1 MIHNELDYFY
11 GPQSTQF
18 SFYRIPKLLFQDERY
33 MGISAEAKTLYG
45 ILLDRMELSLRNGW
59 LDANGRV
66 YIIFTVEEIMTS
78 LSCAN
83 KKAVSLLNELEL
95 KAGLIERKRQGLG
108 KPNLIYVKNF
118 IPLNGH
124 FLKCQNDTSGCV
136 ENTLLDVSKSHSN
149 HTDYSNTDRNDTDNP
164 SYPERTEGEV
174 QRKLVHSYFWDALDM
189 DALLHDSP
197 SESALLTEL
206 FDLIVD
212 TSCTSSRTIR
222 IGGDDK
228 PAEIVRAQY
237 RKLTGAHLVYVL
249 EAIKANTTRI
259 RDMKQYLLTA
269 LYNAPM
275 TLNSHYASRVSH
287 DLAVGGSAL
296 SQKAEPIPA
305 WYWDDPDSL

>member
-1 MIHNELDYFY
+1 MTHNELDYFY
-11 GPQSTQF
+11 GPQATQF

-33 MGISAEAKTLYG
+33 KSISAEAKTLYG

-66 YIIFTVEEIMTS
+66 YIIFTVEEIMAS
-78 LSCAN
+78 LGCAN
-83 KKAVSLLNELEL
+83 KKAVSLLNELEQ

-118 IPLNGH
+118 ISGNGH
-124 FLKCQNDTSGCV
+124 FLKCQNDTSGNV
-136 ENTLLDVSKSHSN
+136 KTTLQEMSKSHAN
-149 HTDYSNTDRNDTDNP
+149 HTDYSNTENSHTDNLSFP
-164 SYPERTEGEV
+164 DQNDRISQRT
-174 QRKLVHSYFWDALDM
+174 QYQSYFWDALDM
-189 DALLHDSP
+189 EVLLCDSP
-197 SESALLTEL
+197 SDRAMLTEL
-206 FDLIVD
+206 YDLIVD
-212 TSCTSSRTIR
+212 TVSSHSRTVR

-228 PAEIVRAQY
+228 PIDVVRSQY
-237 RKLTGAHLVYVL
+237 MKLTKDHLIYVQ
-249 EAIKANTTRI
+249 EAVKANTTRI

-275 TLNSHYASRVSH
+275 TLNSHYASQVNH

-296 SQKAEPIPA
+296 PQKAEPIPA